1 MASACSQKTRLGH
14 AIFDMTISAAPQSPQ
29 IHNLHNHQN
38 HQNHRNNLQT
48 QIHQSVLEAADLRCI
63 LSTGNYLRG
72 PGGVL
77 VCARSGRARSCV
89 TLVRASMAESG
100 TAGSRVEEK
109 LGVRI
114 ERGPS
119 EARLQELGIR
129 SWPKWGCQASKFP
142 WTYDGKETCYL
153 LKGKV
158 KVYPEGSSDFVEF
171 GAGDLVVFPKGM
183 SCTWEVSEAVDKHY
197 EFEY

>member
-63 LSTGNYLRG
+63 LSTVGLQGNYLRG

-129 SWPKWGCQASKFP
+129 SWPKYVSIYP
-142 WTYDGKETCYL
+142 HL
-153 LKGKV
+153 L
-158 KVYPEGSSDFVEF
+158 
-171 GAGDLVVFPKGM
+171 
-183 SCTWEVSEAVDKHY
+183 
-197 EFEY
+197 